1 MIDPDTPWNSELIR
15 YLFVFAAAPIWIPF
29 LKALWKE
36 LLRAMRADGGL
47 YGATPSR
54 RKREEIE
61 REIAQEP
68 DPVVHEPI
76 AHRGR
81 IGEKRSGA
89 SPGGNAGRPAQF
101 PQRRPNAA
109 PPEKGQRRGFR

>member
-1 MIDPDTPWNSELIR
+1 M
-15 YLFVFAAAPIWIPF
+15 A
-29 LKALWKE
+29 
-36 LLRAMRADGGL
+36 ADGGL

-76 AHRGR
+76 AHRKR
-81 IGEKRSGA
+81 IGEKRGNA
-89 SPGGNAGRPAQF
+89 APGGNAGRAAPLA
-101 PQRRPNAA
+101 QRRPSTAK
-109 PPEKGQRRGFR
+109 PDTRPRRGFR